1 MQEWFPGSSSY
12 ERVDLLVERPWEQ
25 HDPYSLDVP
34 KHPRYAT
41 FEQANALDMLVR
53 PTPQEFQAQM
63 MRAYQEVIASGI
75 APVFVIH
82 AESMQTEKT
91 KNMKL
96 FAWSM
101 QKQARSVAFLI
112 PQNGIGAENRGET
125 PEVGY
130 IVSRA
135 FAEKKTPALVLTSNS
150 LHHIEDQLAQKGIT
164 SANTELVCIDE
175 VQLCTNQTPFEAI
188 EGLLALQQAGF
199 TVIINGI
206 DYDFKADIFTHMHHV
221 LLMSRFLPGWKTFQL
236 TTQCQ
241 HCAHPAHGS
250 RRVLTL
256 PDGRKQIA
264 DATSPIVMAGL
275 SNYYAV
281 CDIFHKSCTRI
292 GTTEEHIRPPLPT
305 TLTLEQIRQTPW
317 MQATLA
323 HFKIKV

>member
-1 MQEWFPGSSSY
+1 MPEWFSGSGAY
-12 ERVDLLVERPWEQ
+12 ERADVLIGQPWEQ

-34 KHPRYAT
+34 KHPRYAA

-53 PTPQEFQAQM
+53 PTPQELQARM
-63 MRAYQEVIASGI
+63 MRAYSEVKASGI
-75 APVFVIH
+75 APVLLIH

-96 FAWSM
+96 FAWSLER
-101 QKQARSVAFLI
+101 QGRRVAFLI
-112 PQNGIGAENRGET
+112 PQNGIGEENRGEM

-150 LHHIEDQLAQKGIT
+150 LRSIKDQLAQRGIT
-164 SANTELVCIDE
+164 PASVELICIDE
-175 VQLCTNQTPFEAI
+175 VQLCTEQTPFEAV
-188 EGLLALQQAGF
+188 EGLLELQQAGF
-199 TVIINGI
+199 TVVINGI
-206 DYDFKADIFTHMHHV
+206 DYDFKADIFTHMHH
-221 LLMSRFLPGWKTFQL
+221 LLLVSRFLPGWNAFQL
-236 TTQCQ
+236 ITQCQ
-241 HCAHPAHGS
+241 HCTHPAHGS

-281 CDIFHKSCTRI
+281 CDIFHKSCTRT

-305 TLTLEQIRQTPW
+305 TLTPEQIRQTPW

-323 HFKIKV
+323 HFKIKL